1 MATLARGT
9 SKRSFNKRKHLLLV
23 AVKGA
28 ALLGVDEVVPVVAD
42 GQHWSPK
49 ICISPSVS
57 HSFIVEFVQSTAA
70 PFPHVLLPSIYL
82 DKGGCALTSPQPTA

>member
-28 ALLGVDEVVPVVAD
+28 ALLGVDEVVPVAC
-42 GQHWSPK
+42 GQHWFSG
-49 ICISPSVS
+49 IAC
-57 HSFIVEFVQSTAA
+57 
-70 PFPHVLLPSIYL
+70 LLPYLIPSSLNSCVPNLLISLMILSIHIF
-82 DKGGCALTSPQPTA
+82 